1 MFRLKKS
8 SSGYAKNQEV
18 LYNVAVRIWD
28 PRWLT
33 MCAVIR
39 TKYIT

>member
-1 MFRLKKS
+1 
-8 SSGYAKNQEV
+8 
-18 LYNVAVRIWD
+18 VAVRIWD

-39 TKYIT
+39 TMYIKLHIYYTIVPILGSITWR